1 MLRFQNSLGT
11 KSLMPALQLREL
23 FRVPINRQD
32 RVDYWRA
39 LAADALMAATLAT
52 DAASKNLLLN
62 IAATYERLAVRAEKP
77 SAPS

>member
-1 MLRFQNSLGT
+1 
-11 KSLMPALQLREL
+11 MPALQSREL

-39 LAADALMAATLAT
+39 LAADTLTAAAMAT

>member
-1 MLRFQNSLGT
+1 
-11 KSLMPALQLREL
+11 MPALQSMEL

-39 LAADALMAATLAT
+39 LAADDVDGCRPAT
-52 DAASKNLLLN
+52 DAPSKNLLLN